1 MAEFLLELYIAQSNG
16 ESVSQCEDQA
26 RAAAEALSREGVLVR
41 CVSSIF
47 VPEDETCFL
56 LYEAETAEAVQ
67 QAAMRAG
74 LAFDRIA
81 SAHVTGAV
89 KD

>member
-1 MAEFLLELYIAQSNG
+1 MAEFLVELYVARSNG
-16 ESVSQCEDQA
+16 ESVAQCEDQA
-26 RAAAEALSREGVLVR
+26 RSAAEALSRAGVHVR

-47 VPEDETCFL
+47 VPDDETCFL

-74 LAFDRIA
+74 LAFDRVALAQA
-81 SAHVTGAV
+81 SGAV

>member
-1 MAEFLLELYIAQSNG
+1 MADFLVELYVARSNG
-16 ESVSQCEDQA
+16 EAVAQCEDQA
-26 RAAAEALSREGVLVR
+26 RAAAEALSRTGVHVR

-56 LYEAETAEAVQ
+56 LYEAESAEAVQ
-67 QAAMRAG
+67 EAAMRAG
-74 LAFDRIA
+74 LLFDRVA
-81 SAHVTGAV
+81 LAHATYAV

>member
-1 MAEFLLELYIAQSNG
+1 MAEFLVEFYVARSNG
-16 ESVSQCEDQA
+16 ESVARCEGQA
-26 RAAAEALSREGVLVR
+26 RAAAEELSRAGVHVR

-56 LYEAETAEAVQ
+56 LYEAETPDAVRH
-67 QAAMRAG
+67 AAKRAG
-74 LAFDRIA
+74 LAFDRVA
-81 SAHVTGAV
+81 LAHATGAA